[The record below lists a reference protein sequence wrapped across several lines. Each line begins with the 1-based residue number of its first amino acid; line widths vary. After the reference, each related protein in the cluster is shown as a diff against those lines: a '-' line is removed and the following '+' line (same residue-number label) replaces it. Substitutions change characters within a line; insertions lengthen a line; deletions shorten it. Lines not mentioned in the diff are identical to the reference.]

1 MWLTALSGVN
11 NMTKSNTNK
20 PTDYLQ
26 AIIDYEI
33 NIEFCD
39 KIVWLRPR
47 TEGLL
52 FLSEDIG
59 IKLKDVGGDKMEAVK
74 KGIDKILGSK

>member
-1 MWLTALSGVN
+1 
-11 NMTKSNTNK
+11 MTKPNTDQS
-20 PTDYLQ
+20 THYLQ

-47 TEGLL
+47 TEGLS
-52 FLSEDIG
+52 FLTEDVG

-74 KGIDKILGSK
+74 KGIDKILGSKQNIELSHSH